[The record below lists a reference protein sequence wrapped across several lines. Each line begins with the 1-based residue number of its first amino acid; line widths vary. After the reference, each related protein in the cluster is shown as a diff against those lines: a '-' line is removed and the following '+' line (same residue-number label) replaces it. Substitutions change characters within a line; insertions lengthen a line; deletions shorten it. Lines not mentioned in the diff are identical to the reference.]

1 MLDELHVE
9 GYALIS
15 RLTIKFTKG
24 LNVLSGETGAG
35 KSILIGALSLL
46 LGEKGDASAIR
57 TGADE
62 ARVTG
67 VIRVDGSPE
76 AQQWL
81 MDRGIEPEDGQIIL
95 TRTLRPSGK
104 GQVSIQSTPSTRAA
118 LTELTGFIFDMHG
131 QHQHQSLLKV
141 DTHRELIDTFG
152 GHRQITAQFHE
163 AFVSLADK
171 KKALASLAQDERERL
186 REQDLFA
193 FATQE
198 IGAAKLKP
206 GEEEE
211 LLHDIQVLAQSERLS
226 SLLQSF
232 HEEVAEGSG
241 GGLSGIRNGIQALSE
256 MATIDSTL
264 GEFSA
269 RLDNA
274 FYEIEDVSESIR
286 QYQDGIDFSSDR
298 LEECEERL
306 SVIRRLENKYGASVA
321 DVMAYADECEKKLAR
336 LENWEDE
343 KKALSVDVAALEKK
357 VISMA
362 RDLSERRKAAAD
374 RLSGKIQQKLIH
386 LGMPKAAFRIEIG
399 QRISETGK
407 PVCGPWGMDRPEFLI
422 TANPGEAPKPLRRIA
437 SGGEMSRV
445 MLAMKSVLADADT
458 IQALIFDE
466 IDAGIG
472 GEVAISVASHLKE
485 LSARKQ
491 VLCITHLATI
501 AVQADNHI
509 KVEKRT
515 DGSHTETALSTVSG
529 EELVS
534 EVARMLAGDSVGQ
547 TSRAHAEEMLRS
559 AGKL

>member
-9 GYALIS
+9 GYALIN
-15 RLTIKFTKG
+15 RLTIRFTKG

-57 TGADE
+57 SGATE

-67 VIRVDGSPE
+67 IVRVDGSPE

-81 MDRGIEPEDGQIIL
+81 TDRGIEPEDGQIIL
-95 TRTLRPSGK
+95 TRTLKPSGK
-104 GQVSIQSTPSTRAA
+104 GQVFIQSTPSTRAA
-118 LTELTGFIFDMHG
+118 LAELTGFIFDMHG
-131 QHQHQSLLKV
+131 QHQHQSLLNV

-152 GHRQITAQFHE
+152 GHSQIVTQFHE
-163 AFVSLADK
+163 AFTALTDK
-171 KKALASLAQDERERL
+171 KKALASLTQDERDRL
-186 REQDLFA
+186 REQDLLA
-193 FATQE
+193 FAVQE
-198 IGAAKLKP
+198 IGAAKLIP

-211 LLHDIQVLAQSERLS
+211 LFREIQILAQSERLF

-232 HEEVAEGSG
+232 HEEVTEGSG

-256 MATIDSTL
+256 MAAIDPAL

-274 FYEIEDVSESIR
+274 FYEIEDIGESIR
-286 QYQDGIDFSSDR
+286 LYQDGIDFSPER

-306 SVIRRLENKYGASVA
+306 SVLRRLKKKYGTSVA
-321 DVMAYADECEKKLAR
+321 DVIAYADECETKLAR

-343 KKALSVDVAALEKK
+343 KKALSTAVATLEKD
-357 VISMA
+357 VLRMS
-362 RDLSERRKAAAD
+362 RDLSEKRKKAAD
-374 RLSGKIQQKLIH
+374 SLSGRIQQKLIH
-386 LGMPKAAFRIEIG
+386 LGMPKAEFGIEIG

-422 TANPGEAPKPLRRIA
+422 SANPGEEPKPLRRIA

-445 MLAMKSVLADADT
+445 MLAMKSVLADLDT

-472 GEVAISVASHLKE
+472 GEVAISVASQLKE
-485 LSARKQ
+485 LSERKQ

-501 AVQADNHI
+501 AVRADNHI
-509 KVEKRT
+509 KVEKRS
-515 DGSHTETALSTVSG
+515 DGAHTETALSTVSG
-529 EELVS
+529 EGLVS
-534 EVARMLAGDSVGQ
+534 EIARMLAGDSVGQ